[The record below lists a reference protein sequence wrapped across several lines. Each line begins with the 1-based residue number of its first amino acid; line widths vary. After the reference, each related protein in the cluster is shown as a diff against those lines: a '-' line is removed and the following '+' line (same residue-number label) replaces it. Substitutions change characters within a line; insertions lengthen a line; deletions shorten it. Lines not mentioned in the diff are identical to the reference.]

1 MRVNL
6 VFCTGGDGSFVK
18 CPTCQ
23 QEYNKMDAIS
33 NEFVSN
39 VDSSVSGDK
48 SAEETVKICTGCEES
63 VPATSYCIEC
73 SEYLCDQC
81 VQAHR
86 RVKITKEHT
95 IQPKDEVGKAEEP
108 AFGEKVMYCPVHKNE
123 PLKLYCDTCDRLT
136 CRDCQLLEHKEHK

>member
-1 MRVNL
+1 MI
-6 VFCTGGDGSFVK
+6 K
-18 CPTCQ
+18 CPSCK
-23 QEYNKMDAIS
+23 QECNILDCIS

-39 VDSSVSGDK
+39 VDPNLSSDSSK
-48 SAEETVKICTGCEES
+48 SADEQVKICTGCEEN
-63 VPATSYCIEC
+63 VPATSYCVEC

-95 IQPKDEVGKAEEP
+95 IQPKDEANKTDDVS
-108 AFGEKVMYCPVHKNE
+108 FGNMEKVMLCPLHKNE
-123 PLKLYCDTCDRLT
+123 PLKLYCDTCDKLT